1 MPDGRVRYLGF
12 ADQDV
17 TDGGKYRGNWMQ
29 LGASLPTVVVEV
41 AQDVVRRAAAL
52 GYRGIA
58 GIDMVLSSDGRVY
71 VLDLNFRVNG
81 STAAVLLS
89 PALHEERGPCLM
101 HLRGFKG
108 AGSAN
113 EMALIARGAVARG
126 QMIPMSLFDA
136 EAAGHRG
143 GVSILRALVLGPD
156 RDAILAIES
165 ELAAAGLT

>member
-1 MPDGRVRYLGF
+1 
-12 ADQDV
+12 
-17 TDGGKYRGNWMQ
+17 
-29 LGASLPTVVVEV
+29 V

-143 GVSILRALVLGPD
+143 GASILRALVLGPD